1 MKDLPGKSQKTCF
14 TAPSKEERTIA
25 GNLAAIPQSLDPVHS
40 RQHRS
45 HQQCAQPM
53 NSSWI
58 ALIVILLSLG
68 CAGVYNLLVR
78 RRNAVEN
85 AFAGIDTQLMMR
97 YDLIP
102 NLVAVVK
109 QYASHENE
117 TLRELTELRS
127 RTKADGLGTNER
139 VRLDNRINQS
149 MERILAL
156 VENYPD
162 LKAAE
167 SFQQLQRAL
176 NEVEERIA
184 ASRRAFNAAST
195 DYNNAVEL
203 FPLNLIAAAFG
214 FTRRTLFSA
223 SDGERANV
231 SVAAA
236 MNN

>member
-1 MKDLPGKSQKTCF
+1 MIGQSPVRASALSL
-14 TAPSKEERTIA
+14 SKNERKITKNA
-25 GNLAAIPQSLDPVHS
+25 NPHSPDPTHHP
-40 RQHRS
+40 RHRFN
-45 HQQCAQPM
+45 QQPAQPM
-53 NSSWI
+53 NSFWI
-58 ALIVILLSLG
+58 ALFVILLALASV
-68 CAGVYNLLVR
+68 GVYNLLVR
-78 RRNAVEN
+78 RRNAVDN

-109 QYASHENE
+109 RYAAHENE
-117 TLRELTELRS
+117 TLRGLTELRS
-127 RTKADGLGTNER
+127 QANADGLGTNER

-149 MERILAL
+149 IGRILAL
-156 VENYPD
+156 MEKYPD

-184 ASRRAFNAAST
+184 ASRRAFNAAAT
-195 DYNNAVEL
+195 EYNNSVEL

-214 FTRRTLFSA
+214 FTPRTLFSSA
-223 SDGERANV
+223 EDARANV